1 MTESIP
7 DADQQAHL
15 LIARFLT
22 RQGYSQTLS
31 SFLSEATSKNP
42 QLRIHSHETQQGE
55 DWNDL
60 VEDWIARKVSRIKLT
75 DHSQQLEDQLNRVK
89 LDDRKLPRVVK
100 TVIKEATNILNV
112 KKGQLPKMEW
122 DSASLEFK
130 SQVHNSRFL
139 VSSR

>member
-1 MTESIP
+1 
-7 DADQQAHL
+7 
-15 LIARFLT
+15 
-22 RQGYSQTLS
+22 
-31 SFLSEATSKNP
+31 
-42 QLRIHSHETQQGE
+42 
-55 DWNDL
+55 
-60 VEDWIARKVSRIKLT
+60 LT

-122 DSASLEFK
+122 NSASLEFK